1 VASTPL
7 KGFYN
12 QGLSLESPFGDNMK
26 KVIYRDSISG
36 RIITQ
41 QQAVRNP
48 DTTERQ
54 HVYVPAPKP
63 KK

>member
-1 VASTPL
+1 MRSTPL
-7 KGFYN
+7 KGLTDK
-12 QGLSLESPFGDNMK
+12 GRERIAHGDNMK